1 MRRWRQK
8 EEKEGA
14 MRKQMKGKRQKPV
27 FKLVV
32 VLTGS
37 LYSWT

>member
-14 MRKQMKGKRQKPV
+14 NEKANERQKKTKKKPV
-27 FKLVV
+27 FKLVEV
-32 VLTGS
+32 K
-37 LYSWT
+37 YA